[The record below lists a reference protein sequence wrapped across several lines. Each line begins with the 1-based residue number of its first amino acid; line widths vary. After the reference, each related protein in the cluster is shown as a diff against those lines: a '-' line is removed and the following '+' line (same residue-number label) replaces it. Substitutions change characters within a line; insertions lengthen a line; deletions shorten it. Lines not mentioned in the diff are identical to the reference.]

1 MLSGSGELE
10 DLLGGAGDLN
20 SGGSGSLDGTGTG
33 SQDFDGSGETEIEG
47 TGDGSGD
54 GEGTGDGDGEGTGQ
68 GSGDGDGY
76 GLGGLGT
83 GGGLMQPTSTRTTDA
98 LFGDDT
104 FKFKTPDL
112 EFSELEKYMRKRYNV

>member
-1 MLSGSGELE
+1 MARTISIPKSVRNSDVAVLKSIRQSRRHLE
-10 DLLGGAGDLN
+10 I
-20 SGGSGSLDGTGTG
+20 
-33 SQDFDGSGETEIEG
+33 ETETINNPIQQDLEMV
-47 TGDGSGD
+47 DIRD
-54 GEGTGDGDGEGTGQ
+54 GDGDGEGTGQ

-83 GGGLMQPTSTRTTDA
+83 GGGLIQPTSTRTTDA

-112 EFSELEKYMRKRYNV
+112 EVSELEKYMRKRYNV